1 MEASLSVFTFA
12 YLGAIRMDNNV
23 TGNWC
28 QFVHVTELTIRRT
41 KNIMAETV
49 YYIDFIL
56 YAYPGAHGDGWYIKQ
71 YLQFTREVGYYVE
84 GTNVDVLPCNAG
96 QLG

>member
-1 MEASLSVFTFA
+1 MDVTLSEFTFA

-23 TGNWC
+23 IDQLSWC

-49 YYIDFIL
+49 YYIDFRCSL
-56 YAYPGAHGDGWYIKQ
+56 PGLA
-71 YLQFTREVGYYVE
+71 
-84 GTNVDVLPCNAG
+84 AG
-96 QLG
+96 GRKHLVWRIPLL